1 MAPFA
6 LPGGSETRNEIKNS
20 LATIWDSLIGGG
32 TDDAWRTDGGNPV
45 HLSQTSYRE
54 RTTTYSGKITVIPR
68 DETNGTTTGGKTG
81 CGKFNILCRGNR
93 TSGKGR
99 NNDGD
104 DSDKGGGKENDSG
117 SDDGNSSSRPTNKPE
132 STTIG
137 GIANPGPTSLLLV
150 SGQTQAPTLSLPPD
164 RSLTSMESPS
174 FEVSPFFTTSNVPQA
189 TAPDQATWTPKSNQK
204 SSAASVKGD
213 SRQPWWDIPWAL
225 NHPSPTSERTET
237 AERSESVGSLCSYE
251 KVNELLHQP
260 HSPGIQIQYQQPNP
274 IHHHCGSPLPYATF
288 ANVAYPA
295 NITGTRN
302 LAVAAMYSHQAQQFS
317 TSSSR
322 SQDEFLWTT
331 AVSIGAGEIQ
341 YVNSHDPKN
350 LLSPCSTFQD
360 RGQRMSDIS
369 SLSSG
374 FGDGDFIVPEQTVQP
389 PQPAAIA
396 YPSSPIGTTNRLSG
410 ISTQQGG
417 KRDTIYTESS
427 EDTPAR
433 FRSLNSWVAQQTS
446 RVKRDQKRDEAS
458 YLASVPQ
465 LLCQPGVPSIHNP
478 PVEQTFNLT
487 RDNEKPAAG

>member
-6 LPGGSETRNEIKNS
+6 LPGGSETRDEIKNS

-32 TDDAWRTDGGNPV
+32 TDDAGRTDGGNPV

-54 RTTTYSGKITVIPR
+54 RTTTYSGKITVIPS
-68 DETNGTTTGGKTG
+68 DETNGTTSNGRKGGDRGKKTNLNDMGGADNNNEAGGKTG
-81 CGKFNILCRGNR
+81 CGKVNILCRGNR

-104 DSDKGGGKENDSG
+104 DSDKGDGKENDSG
-117 SDDGNSSSRPTNKPE
+117 SDDGNSN
-132 STTIG
+132 
-137 GIANPGPTSLLLV
+137 L
-150 SGQTQAPTLSLPPD
+150 
-164 RSLTSMESPS
+164 SLTSMESPS
-174 FEVSPFFTTSNVPQA
+174 FEVSPSFTTSYVPQA
-189 TAPDQATWTPKSNQK
+189 TDPDQATLLSGLDCKESNQK
-204 SSAASVKGD
+204 SSATSVKGD
-213 SRQPWWDIPWAL
+213 SRQPWWDILW
-225 NHPSPTSERTET
+225 TET

-251 KVNELLHQP
+251 KLLHQP

-417 KRDTIYTESS
+417 KRDTIYTECS

-433 FRSLNSWVAQQTS
+433 FRSLNSWVAQQSS
-446 RVKRDQKRDEAS
+446 RVKRGQKQDEAS

-465 LLCQPGVPSIHNP
+465 LLCQPGVPGIYNP
-478 PVEQTFNLT
+478 PVEQTFNLM
-487 RDNEKPAAG
+487 RDNEKPRPVEEIIIRMR